1 MKDLLICIALGVDM
15 VGSWLLSS
23 HADHFIRIYVQADC
37 VFPTR
42 TARFGV
48 ALTPKGPL
56 NLSAYLSFRKS
67 RIFLTQPRIRVE

>member
-1 MKDLLICIALGVDM
+1 MKDLLVCIALGVDM
-15 VGSWLLSS
+15 VGSQLLAY
-23 HADHFIRIYVQADC
+23 HADHFICIYMQADC

-56 NLSAYLSFRKS
+56 NLSAYLSFRRSRHFSDTLLNKS
-67 RIFLTQPRIRVE
+67 